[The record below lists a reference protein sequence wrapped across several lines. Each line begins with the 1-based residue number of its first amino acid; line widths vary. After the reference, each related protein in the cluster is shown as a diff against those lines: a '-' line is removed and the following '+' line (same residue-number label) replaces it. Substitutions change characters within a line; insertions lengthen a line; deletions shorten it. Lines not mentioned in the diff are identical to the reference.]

1 MPDFRAYIRAH
12 LPPLHVSGAR
22 EADIVEELALEFEE
36 SYEDALAN
44 GSTPEDAWRQVV
56 QHAIPWHQLAE
67 QLRSELRETN
77 PVAPVPELTNR
88 NVFLACIA
96 DVRHDLRYAFRQL
109 SRSRGFAVIA
119 IVTLALGIGANTAI
133 FSLLNAVVFRSLPVS
148 APHELVF
155 FGNARAEGSTQYLS
169 SGRAFSYPFY
179 REFRER
185 NHMFSNIAAIHS
197 VLFGTHGRVDDT
209 LDTEKIA
216 VELVSG
222 SYFDTLG
229 IRPTVGRAIR
239 EDDDRIAGAHPVAVA
254 SYSWWQRRLS
264 ANPTSIG
271 KTILINSTIY
281 TIIGVA
287 PPGFFGVTVGRSPD
301 LWIPLAMQK
310 QISPAWN
317 GLSDKRFQTLHL
329 IGRLKPGWTAKRAAE
344 ETTSLYRQIASE
356 HAAVDSD
363 DRELNAIQRQHI
375 ELVSAATGRSPL
387 RVQFSSPLTIL
398 MAVVGVVLLIA
409 CANIANILL
418 ARALLRQRE
427 IAIRLS
433 LGASR
438 SRLIRQFLLE
448 SGLVAAVGSI
458 VGVFFAWAAGRLLL
472 GMVSTGTQTVPIQIA
487 PDAAVL
493 SFTFA
498 VTVLTVILFGT
509 VPAFLATRL
518 DVAPSLKE
526 GRATTSSPKRNRLA
540 RVLVVA
546 QVALSLVLVVGAGL
560 FLRSLNNLKGVD
572 SGFDKENV
580 LVMGV
585 DPAASG
591 YKDDR
596 RLEAMMEGV
605 EERVSVLPGIA
616 GTSFVFYLF
625 DGGAWRDDIQ
635 VQGRTKSDADPGVNN
650 NVVGPRFF
658 DTLKMPIVLGRGLDA
673 RDNLGSRKVAVIN
686 ETMSRVYFNNSPLG
700 HTFGIAD
707 TPDFQNLE
715 VVGVVKDAKYEHLD
729 ESQRPAA
736 FYPHAQ
742 HIGGRFL
749 YLFIARHTGDSA
761 RLIPEIRGAIHEVD
775 PNLTLGEIT
784 TLEQLVE
791 DSVVDKRLV
800 AQLSAFFGALA
811 AFLACIGIYGVVSFG
826 VVRRMGEFGIR
837 MALGARSYQVL
848 WIILRDT
855 LQMTILGT
863 AIGVFLAIGSGT
875 LVENQLFGLSS
886 TDPITLMLATFAI
899 IAVALFAGYWPA
911 RRAMQVDPMVA
922 LRHE

>member
-36 SYEDALAN
+36 SYERALAN
-44 GSTPEDAWRQVV
+44 GSTPEDAWQQVV

-77 PVAPVPELTNR
+77 PVAPVPELTNH
-88 NVFLACIA
+88 NVFLGCIA

-254 SYSWWQRRLS
+254 SYSWWQRRLR
-264 ANPTSIG
+264 ANPAAIG
-271 KTILINSTIY
+271 ETITINSTIY
-281 TIIGVA
+281 TLIGVA

-301 LWIPLAMQK
+301 LWIPLMMQR

-329 IGRLKPGWTAKRAAE
+329 IGRLKPGWTTRRAGE
-344 ETTSLYRQIASE
+344 ETTSIYRQIASE
-356 HAAVDSD
+356 HAAPAGAG
-363 DRELNAIQRQHI
+363 ELNAILHQHI
-375 ELVSAATGRSPL
+375 ELISAATGRSPF

-398 MAVVGVVLLIA
+398 MAVVAVVLLIA

-418 ARALLRQRE
+418 ARALVRHRE
-427 IAIRLS
+427 IAIRIS
-433 LGASR
+433 LGAAR
-438 SRLIRQFLLE
+438 GRLIRQLLLE
-448 SGLVAAVGSI
+448 SGLVASAGAI

-472 GMVSTGTQTVPIQIA
+472 GMISKGSQTMPIQIA
-487 PDAAVL
+487 PDVVVL
-493 SFTFA
+493 SFTLA
-498 VTVLTVILFGT
+498 VTVVTVLLFGT
-509 VPAFLATRL
+509 APAFLATRL
-518 DVAPSLKE
+518 DVVPALKE
-526 GRATTSSPKRNRLA
+526 GRATTSSSKRNRLA

-546 QVALSLVLVVGAGL
+546 QVALSLVLVIGAGL
-560 FLRSLNNLKGVD
+560 FLRSVNNLKGTD

-580 LVMGV
+580 LVIGI

-591 YKDDR
+591 YKDDG
-596 RLEAMMEGV
+596 RLEAMMKDV
-605 EERVSVLPGIA
+605 EERIGELPGIA

-625 DGGAWRDDIQ
+625 DGGAWRDGIQ
-635 VQGRTKSDADPGVNN
+635 VPGRTESENDPGVNH
-650 NVVGPRFF
+650 NVVGPQFF
-658 DTLKMPIVLGRGLDA
+658 DALKMPIVLGRGLDA
-673 RDNLGSRKVAVIN
+673 HDNLASSKVAVIN
-686 ETMSRVYFNNSPLG
+686 ETMSRLYFNNSPLG
-700 HTFGIAD
+700 HTFGVAD
-707 TPDFQNLE
+707 DLDFQNLE
-715 VVGVVKDAKYEHLD
+715 VVGVVKDAKYEQLD
-729 ESQRPAA
+729 EKQRPAA

-749 YLFIARHTGDSA
+749 YTFIARHTGDSA
-761 RLIPEIRGAIHEVD
+761 RLIPEIRRAVHDID

-800 AQLSAFFGALA
+800 AQLSAFFGAVA

-826 VVRRMGEFGIR
+826 VARRTGEFGIR

-875 LVENQLFGLSS
+875 LIQNQLFGLSS

>member
-44 GSTPEDAWRQVV
+44 GSTPEDAWQQVV

-148 APHELVF
+148 APHDLVF
-155 FGNARAEGSTQYLS
+155 FGNADAEGSTPYLA
-169 SGRAFSYPFY
+169 SGKAFSYPFY

-185 NHMFSNIAAIHS
+185 NQMFSNIAAIHS
-197 VLFGTHGRVDDT
+197 VLFGTHGR
-209 LDTEKIA
+209 LGGNSDTEKIS

-229 IRPTVGRAIR
+229 IRPAVGKLIS
-239 EDDDRIAGAHPVAVA
+239 EDNDRIAGAHPVAVA
-254 SYSWWQRRLS
+254 NYSWWQRRLR
-264 ANPTSIG
+264 ADPAAIG
-271 KTILINSTIY
+271 ETITINSTIY
-281 TIIGVA
+281 TLIGVA

-301 LWIPLAMQK
+301 LWIPLMMQR

-329 IGRLKPGWTAKRAAE
+329 IGRLKPGWTTRRAGE
-344 ETTSLYRQIASE
+344 ETTSIYRQIASE
-356 HAAVDSD
+356 HAAPAGAG
-363 DRELNAIQRQHI
+363 ELNAILHQHI
-375 ELVSAATGRSPL
+375 ELISAATGRSPF

-398 MAVVGVVLLIA
+398 MAVVAVVLLIA

-418 ARALLRQRE
+418 ARALVRHRE
-427 IAIRLS
+427 IAIRIS
-433 LGASR
+433 LGAAR
-438 SRLIRQFLLE
+438 GRLIRQLLLE
-448 SGLVAAVGSI
+448 SGLVASAGAI

-472 GMVSTGTQTVPIQIA
+472 GMISKGSQTMPIQIA
-487 PDAAVL
+487 PDVVVL
-493 SFTFA
+493 SFTLA
-498 VTVLTVILFGT
+498 VTVVTVLLFGT
-509 VPAFLATRL
+509 APAFLATRL
-518 DVAPSLKE
+518 DVVPALKE
-526 GRATTSSPKRNRLA
+526 GRATTSSSKRNRLA

-546 QVALSLVLVVGAGL
+546 QVALSLVLVIGAGL
-560 FLRSLNNLKGVD
+560 FLRSVNNLKGTD

-580 LVMGV
+580 LVIGI

-591 YKDDR
+591 YKDDG
-596 RLEAMMEGV
+596 RLEAMMKDV
-605 EERVSVLPGIA
+605 EERIGELPGIA

-625 DGGAWRDDIQ
+625 DGGAWRDGIQ
-635 VQGRTKSDADPGVNN
+635 VPGRTESENDPGVNH
-650 NVVGPRFF
+650 NVVGPQFF
-658 DTLKMPIVLGRGLDA
+658 DALKMPIVLGRGLDA
-673 RDNLGSRKVAVIN
+673 HDNLASSKVAVIN
-686 ETMSRVYFNNSPLG
+686 ETMSRLYFNNSPLG
-700 HTFGIAD
+700 HTFGVAD
-707 TPDFQNLE
+707 DLDFQNLE
-715 VVGVVKDAKYEHLD
+715 VVGVVKDAKYEQLD
-729 ESQRPAA
+729 EKQRPAA

-749 YLFIARHTGDSA
+749 YTFIARHTGDSA
-761 RLIPEIRGAIHEVD
+761 RLIPEIRRAVHDID

-800 AQLSAFFGALA
+800 AQLSAFFGAVA

-826 VVRRMGEFGIR
+826 VARRTGEFGIR

-875 LVENQLFGLSS
+875 LIQNQLFGLSS
-886 TDPITLMLATFAI
+886 TDPTTLMLATFAI